1 MLLSGKV
8 SDLNEFLVNTA
19 LPQSDRA
26 VLSTGSEASPRQVPF
41 YFQRSNRIQPNR
53 VQLLDHGLSKNL
65 PGKDVLHSESPH
77 EDLFV

>member
-8 SDLNEFLVNTA
+8 CDLNEFLVNTA

-26 VLSTGSEASPRQVPF
+26 VLSTGGEASPRQVPF
-41 YFQRSNRIQPNR
+41 YFQRSDRIQPNC
-53 VQLLDHGLSKNL
+53 VQLLDHRLRKNL
-65 PGKDVLHSESPH
+65 SSKDVLHSESPH